1 MPNRAILTVAALCAL
16 LVLGAGFGSVLML
29 SGTWQVG
36 KQTRVASSETR
47 VASSETRVASNQN
60 HSLLATHTAPGDARS
75 VPTMPRAIASKP
87 TFAATETRIV
97 LMDSVLSPR
106 SSTLPTYTPFAIST
120 PEPTGGP
127 VPLPNNH
134 KGTRWVTLQA
144 G

>member
-1 MPNRAILTVAALCAL
+1 MRNRLRVQGPKSKVQSYIAQLWTLDFGPWTLLLGL

-36 KQTRVASSETR
+36 KQTR

-106 SSTLPTYTPFAIST
+106 SSTLPAY
-120 PEPTGGP
+120 
-127 VPLPNNH
+127 
-134 KGTRWVTLQA
+134 
-144 G
+144 